1 MLELTV
7 LSNQDKE
14 YLKDTAIEI
23 KLIVK
28 QTSQNIIDIGNKLK
42 EAKARV
48 GHGHFLT
55 WVKDNFE
62 WSETQARIFIKIA
75 DKFGNRDT
83 YHVLDYGTN
92 VLRLL
97 SQDNTSQEAI
107 AEVLTSPVI
116 KTVSEVKEII
126 KRHKLIEPLQDKVD
140 KGILPKSMA
149 QSLEKLEAIDQMVIW
164 NSTDLVNKEAQN
176 KLRQEIEKLQEELE
190 SKEDIDT
197 TEFESLKAEKAKLE
211 AQVTELSKAN
221 TEKVELEK
229 KLKELRKN
237 QEKTIKEGVNQELN
251 KLEKEIKE
259 KDSHLNVVQGRIDVL
274 TKTMQC
280 LEKEAGD
287 MEAYKDAYKKIRDS
301 LYNIS
306 ITLTDVFLDNV
317 MPEEM
322 QKDFIKL
329 SNEMQN
335 GANIFR
341 QSLEKIGV
349 LNYAITE

>member
-48 GHGHFLT
+48 GHGHYLT
-55 WVKDNFE
+55 WIKDNFE
-62 WSETQARIFIKIA
+62 WSDNQAQIFIKIA
-75 DKFGNRDT
+75 NKFGNADT
-83 YHVLDYGTN
+83 YQHLDYGTN

-126 KRHKLIEPLQDKVD
+126 KKHKLIEPLQDKVD
-140 KGILPKSMA
+140 KGILSKSMA
-149 QSLEKLEAIDQMVIW
+149 ASLEKLEPIDQMVIW

-176 KLRQEIEKLQEELE
+176 KLRQEINKLQEELE

-221 TEKVELEK
+221 QEKEELEQ

-237 QEKTIKEGVNQELN
+237 QEKTIKEVVNQELN

-259 KDSHLNVVQGRIDVL
+259 KDSHLTVVQGRIDVL

>member
-1 MLELTV
+1 
-7 LSNQDKE
+7 
-14 YLKDTAIEI
+14 
-23 KLIVK
+23 
-28 QTSQNIIDIGNKLK
+28 
-42 EAKARV
+42 
-48 GHGHFLT
+48 LT

-126 KRHKLIEPLQDKVD
+126 KKHKLIEPLQDKVD
-140 KGILPKSMA
+140 KGILSKSMA
-149 QSLEKLEAIDQMVIW
+149 ASLEKLEAIDQMVIW
-164 NSTDLVNKEAQN
+164 NSTDLVIKENQN
-176 KLRQEIEKLQEELE
+176 KLKQEIEKLQEELE
-190 SKEDIDT
+190 SKEDT

-221 TEKVELEK
+221 TEKVELEQ

-237 QEKTIKEGVNQELN
+237 QEKTIKEVVNQELN